1 MSQAF
6 ELPAELTIY
15 SVMETRDALLAWAEK
30 TRSESP
36 EPLEVNAAAVQQVD
50 GAGLQLLASLAAT
63 DANWRLTQPSAVL
76 TEACQT
82 MGLARWLDSAHADA
96 GGTP

>member
-30 TRSESP
+30 TRAESP
-36 EPLEVNAAAVQQVD
+36 DALEVSATAVQQVD

-63 DANWRLTQPSAVL
+63 DANWRLASPSAAL
-76 TEACQT
+76 TEACTT
-82 MGLARWLDSAHADA
+82 MGLTHWLKGNA
-96 GGTP
+96 